1 MADNTAILGN
11 DATLYISD
19 ADIDTS
25 PVTYKEIK
33 QVTGTLTFDDGTSAK
48 VDVTHLKSEV
58 KEFRAGKP
66 DTGSL
71 RFEMLTDF
79 AEDGSPDMSGQN
91 EVRLARADG
100 EKRLFK
106 IVWNDASE
114 STATVTVAK
123 ADTGS
128 GLDAPRKSS
137 VECYAVSKWEHA

>member
-1 MADNTAILGN
+1 MSENTAILGN
-11 DATLYISD
+11 DASLYISTE
-19 ADIDTS
+19 DIAAS
-25 PVTYKEIK
+25 PPVYKEIQ

-79 AEDGSPDMSGQN
+79 AADGSPDMSGQN
-91 EVRLARADG
+91 ELRLARADG
-100 EKRLFK
+100 KKRLFK
-106 IVWNDASE
+106 IVWNDGSI
-114 STATVTVAK
+114 SRATVTVAK

-137 VECYAVSKWEHA
+137 VECYAVSKWVNE